1 MTITKELK
9 ELKGIRKV
17 EGNPQFKTVDVE
29 WDAPA
34 TEAADP
40 RHAQRNQFPGGLTM
54 QRDDLLLTAVQATIR
69 AGLGHAGGLRIR
81 APRGLQGG
89 PLAAHPGGHAL
100 PRDHRRPPEAHRAS
114 RC

>member
-34 TEAADP
+34 TEA
-40 RHAQRNQFPGGLTM
+40 Q
-54 QRDDLLLTAVQATIR
+54 IR
-69 AGLGHAGGLRIR
+69 ATLNEINF
-81 APRGLQGG
+81 P
-89 PLAAHPGGHAL
+89 AA
-100 PRDHRRPPEAHRAS
+100 
-114 RC
+114 